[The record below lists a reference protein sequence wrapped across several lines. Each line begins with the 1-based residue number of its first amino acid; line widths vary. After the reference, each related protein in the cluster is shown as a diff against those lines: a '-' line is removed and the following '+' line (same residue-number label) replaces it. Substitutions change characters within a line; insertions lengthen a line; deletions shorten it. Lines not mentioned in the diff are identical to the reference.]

1 MSMTEQQRY
10 NKLSAELLED
20 TPLHA
25 GELLR
30 RAARLWPNRI
40 ALICQDQS
48 ITYGQLHDR
57 SCLMAEKLKI
67 VGVLP
72 NDHVLIYYENSID
85 FFIAYWGAWQAGAVV
100 APLNIFLHET
110 ELLGIINDAKP
121 RVIIVSDKLKPKLDE
136 LPEEQ
141 LPLVLST
148 HDIENTNNFVGPIPH
163 NPIPARG
170 LDDLAALLYTS
181 GTTGFPKGVMLSSR
195 NIIVNAIQGIS
206 RFQAGPDDRVY
217 CALPLF
223 HSFPQNVCIW
233 ASCIIGS
240 SSILIPKVERS
251 MLLEA
256 FKHKPTVI
264 IAVPALYGLFCL
276 MKTIPFGP
284 IRYFFAGGDALSDKI
299 RSYFALIYRR
309 KICNGYG
316 LTESSPF
323 IAVDLDDYTQPTN
336 TVGRPFYRIRYAVRD
351 GDEQL
356 PDGSVGVLWITGD
369 NIMLGYY
376 NAPDATRAVL
386 KDGWLN
392 TGDLAYINPQGKI
405 VISGRQRDLI
415 INKGV
420 KIYPQEVENIL
431 LSNDQV
437 TQAAVIGITP
447 RNTAKNT
454 ALNTESEEEV
464 PVAFIGSRTANKED
478 LIAELK
484 ELCLRNLAAYKV
496 PREFIIQRE
505 LPITSTGKTDKKK
518 LKAEYSKPV

>member
-1 MSMTEQQRY
+1 MTEQQRY
-10 NKLSAELLED
+10 NQLSQELLEG
-20 TPLHA
+20 TPVHA

-30 RAARLWPNRI
+30 RAARLWPDNS
-40 ALICQDQS
+40 AVICQDQS

-57 SCLMAEKLKI
+57 ACLMAEKLKI

-100 APLNIFLHET
+100 APLNVFLQT
-110 ELLGIINDAKP
+110 SELLGILHDAHP
-121 RVIIVSDKLKPKLDE
+121 RVIIVSDKLKLKLDE
-136 LPEEQ
+136 LPQEE
-141 LPLVLST
+141 LPLLLST
-148 HDIENTNNFVGPIPH
+148 QDIAAISSFVGSIPH
-163 NPIPARG
+163 NPIPPRA

-195 NIIVNAIQGIS
+195 NIISNAIQGIS
-206 RFQAGPDDRVY
+206 RFKAGPEDRTY

-223 HSFPQNVCIW
+223 HSFPQNVCVW
-233 ASCIIGS
+233 SSCIIGS
-240 SSILIPKVERS
+240 SSIIIPKVERR
-251 MLLEA
+251 MLLEG

-276 MKTIPFGP
+276 MKTVPFGP

-299 RSYFALIYRR
+299 RAYFELIYRR

-323 IAVDLDDYTQPTN
+323 IAVDLDDYTQPTS
-336 TVGRPFYRIRYAVRD
+336 TVGRPFCGIKCSIRD
-351 GDEQL
+351 DEGKEL
-356 PDGSVGVLWITGD
+356 PEGSVGVLWITGD

-376 NAPDATRAVL
+376 KAPEATRAVL
-386 KDGWLN
+386 RDGWLN

-420 KIYPQEVENIL
+420 KIYPQEVENVL
-431 LSNDQV
+431 LSNGQV
-437 TQAAVIGITP
+437 TQAAVIGIAQ
-447 RNTAKNT
+447 NQ
-454 ALNTESEEEV
+454 EEI
-464 PVAFIGSRTANKED
+464 PVAFIGSRTTDKDA

-484 ELCLRNLAAYKV
+484 ELCLRTLAPYKV
-496 PREFIIQRE
+496 PREFIIKRE
-505 LPITSTGKTDKKK
+505 LPVTSTGKTDKKK
-518 LKAEYSKPV
+518 LKAEYTKLF